1 MVSNTMSK
9 DLESRVSSIKE
20 RIKKVKE
27 DNPDLYVGDFV
38 MKQKQLTELNWDGDS
53 DFRKSSDMEDL
64 RRKLRPQMKG

>member
-9 DLESRVSSIKE
+9 VFESSVSSIKE
-20 RIKKVKE
+20 IIKKVKE

>member
-1 MVSNTMSK
+1 MSI

-27 DNPDLYVGDFV
+27 NNPELYVRDFV
-38 MKQKQLTELNWDGDS
+38 TKQKQLTELNWDGDEE
-53 DFRKSSDMEDL
+53 FRQSSDMDEL